1 MCYSYLA
8 QLAEHLT
15 VNQVVA
21 GSSPA
26 VGAKKKDLKRGLFFL
41 DHQRREPIFFKDM
54 IPPSVPPPS
63 NSRSVSLEHSLR
75 ELLSLGGFTR

>member
-26 VGAKKKDLKRGLFFL
+26 VGAIKEKARTKFVLFFY
-41 DHQRREPIFFKDM
+41 PICWARVID
-54 IPPSVPPPS
+54 I
-63 NSRSVSLEHSLR
+63 
-75 ELLSLGGFTR
+75 

>member
-1 MCYSYLA
+1 MQAKFDNSNIYSYLA

-26 VGAKKKDLKRGLFFL
+26 VGAKTKGHQIGVLLFWVL
-41 DHQRREPIFFKDM
+41 TEVENQC
-54 IPPSVPPPS
+54 
-63 NSRSVSLEHSLR
+63 
-75 ELLSLGGFTR
+75 